1 MQLHEYIL
9 PIDTPSYEFP
19 PLPRTGR
26 PRMILIPVAKL
37 SLSGAVVI
45 LPRTLAHI
53 KPVAKGAV
61 LRLMIEAKVPAGRAI
76 HAET

>member
-1 MQLHEYIL
+1 
-9 PIDTPSYEFP
+9 
-19 PLPRTGR
+19 
-26 PRMILIPVAKL
+26 MILIPVAKL